1 MLIRDID
8 GADLEAVCDLV
19 DADRLSGQPPCRV
32 DKVQNALAG
41 RAEID
46 VLYWQKLRE
55 LRSLVATSGTGGLHG
70 AGSLG
75 IDHDGVRYLLWLLFV
90 DHGYDQRDP
99 RSPSIAPRDSLWS
112 TIYGRIGEG
121 RSHPIRDPAAAGV
134 E

>member
-55 LRSLVATSGTGGLHG
+55 LRSLVATSKRSNERLTPLRLAARGRTTTVPRPRNTFPGVT
-70 AGSLG
+70 SL
-75 IDHDGVRYLLWLLFV
+75 
-90 DHGYDQRDP
+90 
-99 RSPSIAPRDSLWS
+99 
-112 TIYGRIGEG
+112 
-121 RSHPIRDPAAAGV
+121 
-134 E
+134 